1 MKKLAF
7 LAAASA
13 FALSSAAL
21 ADQPLAPNPNAK
33 SQGNCVGV
41 FSSQVKHNGPVVSE
55 QAQAGDRS
63 TLVHEAQ
70 QADCPPS

>member
-1 MKKLAF
+1 MKKIALLAVTSM
-7 LAAASA
+7 LIGGAAM
-13 FALSSAAL
+13 

-70 QADCPPS
+70 QASCNPS